1 MVGWQLGLLIF
12 WITSKIGVILALLGW
27 EDYGLEEFMFGLMGG
42 ASTRV
47 AGESGTGATVIRV
60 FLGQT
65 RSTLTISAWIFRPL
79 GAS

>member
-1 MVGWQLGLLIF
+1 
-12 WITSKIGVILALLGW
+12 
-27 EDYGLEEFMFGLMGG
+27 MFGLMGG